1 MLTTPRPK
9 LSNTAQLNYNPDV
22 EDARR
27 VITLLQ
33 YLNQTR
39 SHKLVYHRDEHP
51 MRRQL
56 HKYAEKDR
64 EFHNY
69 LKPQCEKTIELL
81 NMQFGRRDDSPTH
94 TLRCRSHNNPMLW
107 PSTGGVQTIVRWIPL
122 FSLLTYL
129 LTLHTTNRPRQ
140 SKFTMLLSL
149 NYINE
154 TMYYWGVNSK
164 MQTSHTL
171 CSRPERYGALQ
182 VI

>member
-69 LKPQCEKTIELL
+69 LKPQCEKTIE
-81 NMQFGRRDDSPTH
+81 
-94 TLRCRSHNNPMLW
+94 
-107 PSTGGVQTIVRWIPL
+107 
-122 FSLLTYL
+122 
-129 LTLHTTNRPRQ
+129 
-140 SKFTMLLSL
+140 K
-149 NYINE
+149 
-154 TMYYWGVNSK
+154 
-164 MQTSHTL
+164 
-171 CSRPERYGALQ
+171 
-182 VI
+182 

>member
-1 MLTTPRPK
+1 MAIICRPDIAHAVGRV
-9 LSNTAQLNYNPDV
+9 SRAMHNPSL

-69 LKPQCEKTIELL
+69 LEVAMRKH
-81 NMQFGRRDDSPTH
+81 D
-94 TLRCRSHNNPMLW
+94 
-107 PSTGGVQTIVRWIPL
+107 
-122 FSLLTYL
+122 
-129 LTLHTTNRPRQ
+129 
-140 SKFTMLLSL
+140 
-149 NYINE
+149 
-154 TMYYWGVNSK
+154 
-164 MQTSHTL
+164 
-171 CSRPERYGALQ
+171 
-182 VI
+182 